1 MSQENLDNLQN
12 ADGNNT
18 TPENEEVSKV
28 SNTEN
33 SPVEE
38 ASVEETEVKEV
49 EPVKAETTSD
59 EESEETTEEAN
70 TEVEATKEESA
81 SEAEAVVET
90 ESDDDSKKTKEKE
103 GEDEDEKKEI
113 PLLDYSKLTTDELF
127 EEANKLVKNEVV
139 QAIKTHIDKIR
150 EAFFNLINADK
161 KEKEE
166 AFLAEGGNIIDF
178 RYESYVKSQFNAVYN
193 DYRKKREAF
202 MKDIEAQQNK
212 NYEIS
217 LELIEELKHLINKEE
232 KMSDTYKEF
241 KEIQEKWRNTGK
253 VPKAVSNELWRTYHH
268 HVEMFYDYLRLNNEM
283 RDLDF
288 KHNYDEKLKIVERA
302 EALYAESSIKRAFD
316 ELQDL
321 HKMWKE
327 ETGPVAKELREE
339 IWGRFSKATKVIH
352 DRRHDHIKELKVEW
366 AEHMTAKEAVC
377 AEIEEIAKEE
387 GNSHSQWQDRI
398 KRVEAL
404 KTKFQAIGRVAKND
418 NDKIWQTFKDAT
430 RSLNKRKNDFYKSL
444 KKDQL
449 VNLEKKMKLVE
460 IAESLKDSEDWKKTT
475 DVLKKIQS
483 DWKRIGHV
491 PKQQSDEIWNKFR
504 GACNHFFDRL
514 TDNRKGQDAEL
525 EVNFEQ
531 KSVLLE
537 EVEKIELPADSKE
550 AVVFLMGYINKW
562 KEIGSV
568 PRDKRVI
575 ENTFNNAIDQLFD
588 KLDLDKNEAAFIKF
602 KNRIESFLASD
613 DMKKVFHERDIIRK
627 RMDDIRKEITQLDN
641 NLGFFNVSDDNP
653 LVKDVKNKI
662 ENHKE
667 NLKLWKKKINFLRTL
682 DE

>member
-12 ADGNNT
+12 ADGKNT
-18 TPENEEVSKV
+18 TPEKEEVSKV
-28 SNTEN
+28 STTDN
-33 SPVEE
+33 SSSEE

-49 EPVKAETTSD
+49 EASKIEETSD
-59 EESEETTEEAN
+59 EEIKETAEEA
-70 TEVEATKEESA
+70 TEVVED
-81 SEAEAVVET
+81 AVEND
-90 ESDDDSKKTKEKE
+90 SDDDSEKE
-103 GEDEDEKKEI
+103 EEKEESKEI
-113 PLLDYSKLTTDELF
+113 PLLDYSKMTAEELY
-127 EEANKLVKNEVV
+127 EEANKLVKNELI
-139 QAIKTHIDKIR
+139 QSIKTHIDKIR

-161 KEKEE
+161 KEKEK
-166 AFLAEGGNIIDF
+166 AFLEEGGNIIDF
-178 RYESYVKSQFNAVYN
+178 RYDSYIKSQFNAVYN
-193 DYRKKREAF
+193 EYRKKREAF
-202 MKDIEAQQNK
+202 MKQIEAQQTQ
-212 NYEIS
+212 NYETS
-217 LELIEELKHLINKEE
+217 LALIEELKHLINKEE

-241 KEIQEKWRNTGK
+241 KDIQEKWRNTGK

-302 EALYAESSIKRAFD
+302 EALAEETSIKKAFD

-339 IWGRFSKATKVIH
+339 IWDRFSKATKVIH
-352 DRRHDHIKELKVEW
+352 DKRHEHIKDMKIEW
-366 AEHMTAKEAVC
+366 AKHMKLKEAVC
-377 AEIEEIAKEE
+377 AKIEEIAKEE
-387 GNSHSQWQDRI
+387 GNSHSQWQDRV

-404 KTKFQAIGRVAKND
+404 KAEFQAIGRVAKND

-430 RSLNKRKNDFYKSL
+430 RALNKRKNDFYKSL

-475 DVLKKIQS
+475 DILKKVQS
-483 DWKRIGHV
+483 DWKKIGHV

-504 GACNHFFDRL
+504 GACNHFFDKL
-514 TDNRKGQDAEL
+514 TDHRKGQDSQL
-525 EVNFEQ
+525 EGNFEQ
-531 KSVLLE
+531 KSELLA

-550 AVVFLMGYINKW
+550 AVAFLMGYINKW

-575 ENTFNNAIDQLFD
+575 ENTFNNLIDQLFD

-613 DMKKVFHERDIIRK
+613 DMKKVFHERDVIRK

-653 LVKDVKNKI
+653 LVKDVRSKI

-667 NLKLWKKKINFLRTL
+667 NLKLWKKKIDYLRKL
-682 DE
+682 

>member
-18 TPENEEVSKV
+18 TPEKEEVSKV

-38 ASVEETEVKEV
+38 ASVEETETQEV
-49 EPVKAETTSD
+49 ESVEAEIAV
-59 EESEETTEEAN
+59 EENEETEEAA
-70 TEVEATKEESA
+70 VAEET
-81 SEAEAVVET
+81 VET
-90 ESDDDSKKTKEKE
+90 ESDDDSKKEEEKE
-103 GEDEDEKKEI
+103 DENKVI
-113 PLLDYSKLTTDELF
+113 PLLDYSKMTTEELF
-127 EEANKLVKNEVV
+127 EEASKLVKGESV
-139 QAIKTHIDKIR
+139 QSIKSHIDQIR
-150 EAFFNLINADK
+150 EAFFNLINDDK

-178 RYESYVKSQFNAVYN
+178 RYDSYVKSQFNFVYN

-202 MKDIEAQQNK
+202 MKDIGAQQNR
-212 NYEIS
+212 NYELS

-232 KMSDTYKEF
+232 KISDTYKEF
-241 KEIQEKWRNTGK
+241 KDIQERWSNTGK

-288 KHNYDEKLKIVERA
+288 KHNYEEKLKIVERA
-302 EALYAESSIKRAFD
+302 ESLSEESSIKRAFD

-321 HKMWKE
+321 HKLWKE

-339 IWGRFSKATKVIH
+339 IWERFSKATKVIH
-352 DRRHDHIKELKVEW
+352 DKRHDHIKVLKVEW
-366 AEHMTAKEAVC
+366 AKHMADKEAICVK
-377 AEIEEIAKEE
+377 IEEVAKEE

-398 KRVEAL
+398 RRVEAL
-404 KTKFQAIGRVAKND
+404 KAEFQAIGRVAKND
-418 NDKIWQTFKDAT
+418 NDKIWQIFKEAT

-460 IAESLKDSEDWKKTT
+460 MAESLKDSDDWKKTT

-483 DWKRIGHV
+483 DWKKIGHV
-491 PKQQSDEIWNKFR
+491 PKQQSDEIWNQFR

-514 TDNRKGQDAEL
+514 SDNRKGQDAEL
-525 EVNFEQ
+525 EVNFDQ
-531 KSVLLE
+531 KTVLLE
-537 EVEKIELPADSKE
+537 EIEKLELPTESKE
-550 AVVFLMGYINKW
+550 AVIFLMNYVNKW

-575 ENTFNNAIDQLFD
+575 ENTFNNAIDLLFD

-613 DMKKVFHERDIIRK
+613 DMKKVFHERDVIRK
-627 RMDDIRKEITQLDN
+627 RMDDIKKEITQLDN

-653 LVKDVKNKI
+653 LVKDVKSKI
-662 ENHKE
+662 ENHRE
-667 NLKLWKKKINFLRTL
+667 NLKLWKKKINYLRTI
-682 DE
+682 DA

>member
-18 TPENEEVSKV
+18 TPEKEEVSKV

-38 ASVEETEVKEV
+38 ASVEETEVEAI
-49 EPVKAETTSD
+49 KAEVVS
-59 EESEETTEEAN
+59 EEEENVETTEETA
-70 TEVEATKEESA
+70 TEVEDVVEAESEDNSEKEE
-81 SEAEAVVET
+81 
-90 ESDDDSKKTKEKE
+90 EKE
-103 GEDEDEKKEI
+103 NENKVI
-113 PLLDYSKLTTDELF
+113 PLLDYSKMTTEELY
-127 EEANKLVKNEVV
+127 EEASKLVKNESV
-139 QAIKTHIDKIR
+139 QVIKTHIDQIR
-150 EAFFNLINADK
+150 EAFFNLVNADK

-178 RYESYVKSQFNAVYN
+178 RYESYIKNQFNTVYN

-202 MKDIEAQQNK
+202 MKNVEAQQNQ
-212 NYEIS
+212 NYAIS

-241 KEIQEKWRNTGK
+241 KDIQEKWRTTGK

-288 KHNYDEKLKIVERA
+288 KHNYEEKLKIVERA
-302 EALYAESSIKRAFD
+302 ESLAEESSIKRAFD

-321 HKMWKE
+321 HKLWKE

-352 DRRHDHIKELKVEW
+352 DRRHDHIKVLKVEW
-366 AEHMTAKEAVC
+366 AKHMIAKEAVC
-377 AEIEEIAKEE
+377 AKIEEIAKEE
-387 GNSHSQWQDRI
+387 GNTHSQWQDRI

-404 KTKFQAIGRVAKND
+404 KSEFQAIGRVAKND
-418 NDKIWQTFKDAT
+418 NDKIWQIFKDAT

-460 IAESLKDSEDWKKTT
+460 IAESHKDSDDWKKTT
-475 DVLKKIQS
+475 DILKKIQS

-525 EVNFEQ
+525 EGNFDQ
-531 KSVLLE
+531 KSALLE
-537 EVEKIELPADSKE
+537 EVKKLELPADSKE
-550 AVVFLMGYINKW
+550 AVTFLMSYINKW
-562 KEIGSV
+562 KKIGSV
-568 PRDKRVI
+568 PRDRKVI

-602 KNRIESFLASD
+602 KNRIESFMASD
-613 DMKKVFHERDIIRK
+613 DMKKVFHERDVIRK

-653 LVKDVKNKI
+653 LVKDVKAKI

>member
-49 EPVKAETTSD
+49 EPVKAETTSE

-90 ESDDDSKKTKEKE
+90 ESDDDSEKAEEKE

>member
-18 TPENEEVSKV
+18 TPEKEEVSKV

-33 SPVEE
+33 SSVEE
-38 ASVEETEVKEV
+38 ASVEETELKEV
-49 EPVKAETTSD
+49 EAVETELASQEKT
-59 EESEETTEEAN
+59 EEETEEIVEVTT
-70 TEVEATKEESA
+70 TEVEST
-81 SEAEAVVET
+81 VET
-90 ESDDDSKKTKEKE
+90 DSSDDAEKDEEKE
-103 GEDEDEKKEI
+103 DTDKVI
-113 PLLDYSKLTTDELF
+113 PLLDYLKMTTDELF
-127 EEANKLVKNEVV
+127 EEANKLVKNESV
-139 QAIKTHIDKIR
+139 QSIKTHIDQIR
-150 EAFFNLINADK
+150 ESFFNLINADK

-178 RYESYVKSQFNAVYN
+178 RYESYIKSQFNAVYN

-202 MKDIEAQQNK
+202 MKNVEAQQNK

-288 KHNYDEKLKIVERA
+288 KHNYDVKLKIVERA
-302 EALYAESSIKRAFD
+302 EALFSESSIKRAFD

-352 DRRHDHIKELKVEW
+352 DRRHDHIKVLKVEW
-366 AEHMTAKEAVC
+366 AEHMAAKEAVC
-377 AEIEEIAKEE
+377 LKIEEIAKEE

-404 KTKFQAIGRVAKND
+404 KSEFQAIGRVAKND
-418 NDKIWQTFKDAT
+418 NDKIWQIFKDAT

-449 VNLEKKMKLVE
+449 VNLEKKMELVE
-460 IAESLKDSEDWKKTT
+460 IAESLKESEDWKKTT

-525 EVNFEQ
+525 EVNFDQ
-531 KSVLLE
+531 KAILLE

-550 AVVFLMGYINKW
+550 AVAFLMGYINKW

-568 PRDKRVI
+568 PREKRVI

-613 DMKKVFHERDIIRK
+613 DMKKIFHERDVIRK
-627 RMDDIRKEITQLDN
+627 RMDDIRKEMTQLDN
-641 NLGFFNVSDDNP
+641 NLGFFNVSADNP
-653 LVKDVKNKI
+653 LVRDVKAKI

-667 NLKLWKKKINFLRTL
+667 NLKLWKKKINFLRSI
-682 DE
+682 DA

>member
-12 ADGNNT
+12 ADGKNT

-28 SNTEN
+28 LNTEN

-49 EPVKAETTSD
+49 EAETAVNASNEESEEVAEESAPEVDNTAETESD
-59 EESEETTEEAN
+59 EESKKDEE
-70 TEVEATKEESA
+70 K
-81 SEAEAVVET
+81 
-90 ESDDDSKKTKEKE
+90 DDADKV
-103 GEDEDEKKEI
+103 I
-113 PLLDYSKLTTDELF
+113 PLLDYSKMTTEELY
-127 EEANKLVKNEVV
+127 EEANKLVKNEAV
-139 QAIKTHIDKIR
+139 QEIKMHIDQIR
-150 EAFFNLINADK
+150 EAFYNLINADK

-178 RYESYVKSQFNAVYN
+178 RYESYIKNQFNAVYN
-193 DYRKKREAF
+193 DYRKKREAY
-202 MKDIEAQQNK
+202 MKNVEEQQNK

-241 KEIQEKWRNTGK
+241 KDIQEKWRNTGK

-288 KHNYDEKLKIVERA
+288 KHNYEEKVKIVERA
-302 EALYAESSIKRAFD
+302 EALSEEPSIKKAFD

-339 IWGRFSKATKVIH
+339 IWERFSKATKVIH
-352 DRRHDHIKELKVEW
+352 DRRHNHLKEMKVEW
-366 AEHMTAKEAVC
+366 AKHMAEKEAVC
-377 AEIEEIAKEE
+377 AKIEEIAKEE

-404 KTKFQAIGRVAKND
+404 KAEFQSIGRVAKAD

-430 RSLNKRKNDFYKSL
+430 RALNKRKNDFYKSL

-449 VNLEKKMKLVE
+449 INLEKKMKLVE

-483 DWKRIGHV
+483 DWKKIGHV

-525 EVNFEQ
+525 EGNYEKKVE
-531 KSVLLE
+531 LLA
-537 EVEKIELPADSKE
+537 EVEKIELPSDSKE
-550 AVVFLMGYINKW
+550 AVNFLMGYINKW
-562 KEIGSV
+562 KELGGV
-568 PRDKRVI
+568 PRNKKEI

-602 KNRIESFLASD
+602 KNRIESFIASD
-613 DMKKVFHERDIIRK
+613 DMKKIFHERDVIRK
-627 RMDDIRKEITQLDN
+627 RMDDIRREITQLEN
-641 NLGFFNVSDDNP
+641 NLGFFNVKPDSP
-653 LVKDVKNKI
+653 LVKDVTTKI

-667 NLKLWKKKINFLRTL
+667 NLKLWKKKLNFLRSL
-682 DE
+682 DA

>member
-18 TPENEEVSKV
+18 TPEKEEVSKV

-49 EPVKAETTSD
+49 EAVKAEEASE
-59 EESEETTEEAN
+59 EESKEETAEEA
-70 TEVEATKEESA
+70 TEVVEDA
-81 SEAEAVVET
+81 VET
-90 ESDDDSKKTKEKE
+90 ESDDDSEKEETKE
-103 GEDEDEKKEI
+103 DEEKEI
-113 PLLDYSKLTTDELF
+113 PLLDYSKMTTDELF
-127 EEANKLVKNEVV
+127 EEANKLVKNEAV

-241 KEIQEKWRNTGK
+241 KDIQEKWRNTGK

-302 EALYAESSIKRAFD
+302 EALAAEPSIKRAFD

-366 AEHMTAKEAVC
+366 AENMVAKEAVC

-404 KTKFQAIGRVAKND
+404 KSKFQAIGRVAKND
-418 NDKIWQTFKDAT
+418 NDKIWQTFKNAT
-430 RSLNKRKNDFYKSL
+430 RALNKRKNDFYKSL

-449 VNLEKKMKLVE
+449 INLEKKMKLVE

-483 DWKRIGHV
+483 DWKKIGHV
-491 PKQQSDEIWNKFR
+491 PKQQSDEIWNQFR

-525 EVNFEQ
+525 EGNFEK

-537 EVEKIELPADSKE
+537 EVEKIELPTDSKE
-550 AVVFLMGYINKW
+550 AVAFLMEYINKW

-613 DMKKVFHERDIIRK
+613 DMKKIFHERDIIRK

-667 NLKLWKKKINFLRTL
+667 NLKLWKKKLNFLRTI

>member
-1 MSQENLDNLQN
+1 MSQEKLDNLQD
-12 ADGNNT
+12 ADGKNT
-18 TPENEEVSKV
+18 TPGEEVSKA
-28 SNTEN
+28 STPEN
-33 SPVEE
+33 SIEE
-38 ASVEETEVKEV
+38 TSSVEETETKE
-49 EPVKAETTSD
+49 T
-59 EESEETTEEAN
+59 EEVSNEEVSAKEDDETTEVASEK
-70 TEVEATKEESA
+70 TEEVEASDDATATEETKEE
-81 SEAEAVVET
+81 ET
-90 ESDDDSKKTKEKE
+90 
-103 GEDEDEKKEI
+103 KEI
-113 PLLDYSKLTTDELF
+113 PLLDYAKMTAEELY
-127 EEANKLVKNEVV
+127 EEANKLVKNEAV
-139 QAIKTHIDKIR
+139 QSIKTHIDQIR
-150 EAFFNLINADK
+150 ESFYNLINADK

-178 RYESYVKSQFNAVYN
+178 RYESYIKSQFNAVYN
-193 DYRKKREAF
+193 DYRKKREAY
-202 MKDIEAQQNK
+202 MKNVEEQQNK

-241 KEIQEKWRNTGK
+241 KDIQEKWRNTGK

-288 KHNYDEKLKIVERA
+288 KHNYEEKLKIVERA
-302 EALYAESSIKRAFD
+302 ESLANEPSIKKAFD

-321 HKMWKE
+321 HKLWKE

-339 IWGRFSKATKVIH
+339 IWERFSKATKVIH
-352 DRRHDHIKELKVEW
+352 DRRHDYIKEMKVEW
-366 AEHMTAKEAVC
+366 AEHMKAKEAVC
-377 AEIEEIAKEE
+377 EKIEEIAKEE

-404 KTKFQAIGRVAKND
+404 KAEFQNIGRVAKAD
-418 NDKIWQTFKDAT
+418 NDKIWQKFKDAT
-430 RSLNKRKNDFYKSL
+430 RALNKRKNDFYKSL

-475 DVLKKIQS
+475 DTLKKIQS
-483 DWKRIGHV
+483 DWKKIGHV

-504 GACNHFFDRL
+504 SACNHFFDRL
-514 TDNRKGQDAEL
+514 TANRKGQDAAL
-525 EVNFEQ
+525 EGNFDK
-531 KSVLLE
+531 KSALLE
-537 EVEKIELPADSKE
+537 EVEKIKLPADSKE
-550 AVVFLMGYINKW
+550 AVAFLMGYINKW

-568 PRDKRVI
+568 PRDKRAI
-575 ENTFNNAIDQLFD
+575 ENTFNNAIDKLFD

-602 KNRIESFLASD
+602 KNKIESYLASD
-613 DMKKVFHERDIIRK
+613 DMKKVFHERDVIRK
-627 RMDDIRKEITQLDN
+627 RMDDIRKEISQLDN

-653 LVKDVKNKI
+653 LVKDVKSKI

-667 NLKLWKKKINFLRTL
+667 NLKLWKKKLDFLRTV
-682 DE
+682 

>member
-1 MSQENLDNLQN
+1 MVHKMSQENLDNLQN

-18 TPENEEVSKV
+18 TPEKEVSKV
-28 SNTEN
+28 SNTEK

-49 EPVKAETTSD
+49 EAVKAEEASE
-59 EESEETTEEAN
+59 EESKETAEETTEV
-70 TEVEATKEESA
+70 VEGT
-81 SEAEAVVET
+81 VET
-90 ESDDDSKKTKEKE
+90 ESDDVSEKEETKEETK
-103 GEDEDEKKEI
+103 EDEEI
-113 PLLDYSKLTTDELF
+113 PLLDYSKMTTDELF
-127 EEANKLVKNEVV
+127 EEANKLVKNKPV

-150 EAFFNLINADK
+150 ETFFNLINADK

-241 KEIQEKWRNTGK
+241 KDIQEKWRNTGK

-302 EALYAESSIKRAFD
+302 EALAAEPSIKRAFD

-339 IWGRFSKATKVIH
+339 IWERFSKATKVIH

-366 AEHMTAKEAVC
+366 AENMVAKEAVC

-404 KTKFQAIGRVAKND
+404 KSKFQAIGRVAKND
-418 NDKIWQTFKDAT
+418 NDKIWQTFKNAT

-475 DVLKKIQS
+475 DILKKIQS
-483 DWKRIGHV
+483 DWKKIGHV

-525 EVNFEQ
+525 EGNFEK
-531 KSVLLE
+531 KSVLLK
-537 EVEKIELPADSKE
+537 EVEKIKLPTDSKE
-550 AVVFLMGYINKW
+550 AVAFLMEYINKW

-613 DMKKVFHERDIIRK
+613 DMKKIFHERDIIRK

-667 NLKLWKKKINFLRTL
+667 NLKLWKKKLNFLRTI

>member
-1 MSQENLDNLQN
+1 MVHKMSQENLDNLQN

-18 TPENEEVSKV
+18 TPEKEVSKV
-28 SNTEN
+28 SNTEK

-49 EPVKAETTSD
+49 EAVKAEEASE
-59 EESEETTEEAN
+59 EESKETAEETTEV
-70 TEVEATKEESA
+70 VEGT
-81 SEAEAVVET
+81 VET
-90 ESDDDSKKTKEKE
+90 ESDDVSEKEETKE
-103 GEDEDEKKEI
+103 DEEI
-113 PLLDYSKLTTDELF
+113 PLLDYSKMTTDELF
-127 EEANKLVKNEVV
+127 EEANKLVKNKPV

-150 EAFFNLINADK
+150 ETFFNLINADK

-241 KEIQEKWRNTGK
+241 KDIQEKWRNTGK

-302 EALYAESSIKRAFD
+302 EALAAEPSIKRAFD

-339 IWGRFSKATKVIH
+339 IWERFSKATKVIH

-366 AEHMTAKEAVC
+366 AENMVAKEAVC

-404 KTKFQAIGRVAKND
+404 KSKFQAIGRVAKND
-418 NDKIWQTFKDAT
+418 NDKIWQTFKNAT

-475 DVLKKIQS
+475 DILKKIQS
-483 DWKRIGHV
+483 DWKKIGHV

-525 EVNFEQ
+525 EGNFEK
-531 KSVLLE
+531 KSVLLK
-537 EVEKIELPADSKE
+537 EVEKIKLPADSKE
-550 AVVFLMGYINKW
+550 AVAFLMEYINKW

-613 DMKKVFHERDIIRK
+613 DMKKIFHERDIIRK

-667 NLKLWKKKINFLRTL
+667 NLKLWKKKLNFLRTI

>member
-1 MSQENLDNLQN
+1 MVHKMSQENLDNLQN

-18 TPENEEVSKV
+18 TPEKEVSKV
-28 SNTEN
+28 SNTEK

-38 ASVEETEVKEV
+38 ASVEETKVNEV
-49 EPVKAETTSD
+49 EAVKAEEASE
-59 EESEETTEEAN
+59 EESKETAEETTEV
-70 TEVEATKEESA
+70 VEGT
-81 SEAEAVVET
+81 VET
-90 ESDDDSKKTKEKE
+90 ESDDVSEKEETKEETK
-103 GEDEDEKKEI
+103 EDEEI
-113 PLLDYSKLTTDELF
+113 PLLDYSKMTTDELF
-127 EEANKLVKNEVV
+127 EEANKLVKNKPV

-150 EAFFNLINADK
+150 ETFFNLINADK

-241 KEIQEKWRNTGK
+241 KDIQEKWRNTGK

-302 EALYAESSIKRAFD
+302 EALAAEPSIKRAFD

-339 IWGRFSKATKVIH
+339 IWERFSKATKVIH

-366 AEHMTAKEAVC
+366 AENMVAKEAVC

-404 KTKFQAIGRVAKND
+404 KSKFQAIGRVAKND
-418 NDKIWQTFKDAT
+418 NDKIWQTFKNAT

-475 DVLKKIQS
+475 DILKKIQS
-483 DWKRIGHV
+483 DWKKIGHV

-525 EVNFEQ
+525 EGNFEK
-531 KSVLLE
+531 KSVLLK
-537 EVEKIELPADSKE
+537 EVEKIKLPADSKE
-550 AVVFLMGYINKW
+550 AVAFLMEYINKW

-613 DMKKVFHERDIIRK
+613 DMKKIFHERDIIRK

-667 NLKLWKKKINFLRTL
+667 NLKLWKKKLNFLRTI

>member
-18 TPENEEVSKV
+18 TPEKEEVSKV

-33 SPVEE
+33 SPIEESSIKEADSEKVDATETKDVSKEVNEDLAEDTSEELEATDESVSEVKSDSEDEE
-38 ASVEETEVKEV
+38 AG
-49 EPVKAETTSD
+49 D
-59 EESEETTEEAN
+59 EEE
-70 TEVEATKEESA
+70 
-81 SEAEAVVET
+81 
-90 ESDDDSKKTKEKE
+90 
-103 GEDEDEKKEI
+103 KEI
-113 PLLDYSKLTTDELF
+113 PLLDYSKMTVEELF
-127 EEANKLVKNEVV
+127 EEANKLVKNEAV
-139 QAIKTHIDKIR
+139 QSIKTHIDQIR
-150 EAFFNLINADK
+150 EVFFKLIKADQ

-166 AFLAEGGNIIDF
+166 AFIAEGGNVIDF
-178 RYESYVKSQFNAVYN
+178 RYESYIKNQFNGVYN
-193 DYRKKREAF
+193 DYRKKREAYL
-202 MKDIEAQQNK
+202 KNVEAQQNK

-288 KHNYDEKLKIVERA
+288 KHNYEEKLKIVERA
-302 EALYAESSIKRAFD
+302 EALSEESSIKRAFD

-321 HKMWKE
+321 HKLWKE

-339 IWGRFSKATKVIH
+339 IWERFSKATKVIH
-352 DRRHDHIKELKVEW
+352 DRRHDHIKTLKVEW
-366 AEHMTAKEAVC
+366 AKNMVAKEEVC
-377 AEIEEIAKEE
+377 AKIEEIAKEE
-387 GNSHSQWQDRI
+387 GNTHSQWQDRI

-404 KTKFQAIGRVAKND
+404 KAEFQSIGRVAKND
-418 NDKIWQTFKDAT
+418 NDKIWQIFKDAT

-444 KKDQL
+444 KNDQL

-483 DWKRIGHV
+483 DWKKIGHV
-491 PKQQSDEIWNKFR
+491 PRQQSDEIWNRFR

-514 TDNRKGQDAEL
+514 TDNRKGQDVEL
-525 EVNFEQ
+525 EQNYNA
-531 KSVLLE
+531 KSELLL
-537 EVEKIELPADSKE
+537 EVEKIELPKDSKE
-550 AVVFLMGYINKW
+550 AVSLLMDYVNKW
-562 KEIGSV
+562 KAIGSV

-588 KLDLDKNEAAFIKF
+588 KLDLEKNEAAFIKF

-613 DMKKVFHERDIIRK
+613 DMKKVFHERDVIRK
-627 RMDDIRKEITQLDN
+627 RMDDIRKEISQLDN

-653 LVKDVKNKI
+653 LVKDVKSKI

-667 NLKLWKKKINFLRTL
+667 NLKLWKKKIDFLRTL
-682 DE
+682 DK